1 MEQARAAKDKL
12 GVALSGHAAV
22 NGIGIAA
29 AEGGYAL
36 AVNLRRQLER
46 GESIP
51 QSVDGVPVE
60 TRVIGEI
67 RKLGLSADIS

>member
-1 MEQARAAKDKL
+1 MEQARAAKEKL
-12 GVALSGHAAV
+12 RVALSGHPAV

-29 AEGGYAL
+29 AEEGYTL
-36 AVNLRRQLER
+36 AVNLRRQLEA

-51 QSVDGVPVE
+51 QSVDSVPVE

-67 RKLGLSADIS
+67 RKLDLPADIR